1 MLNVNKKL
9 TYLKKHHGFQDGEL
23 SEISKFYH
31 GEPFDETEAG
41 FLRLKALSENLCKS
55 YSLFDKSLPN
65 PTSLLS
71 IAHHYLKRRHLL
83 KAIFLGCHFSADIRP
98 DFRCLIGQVDLVG
111 TCFINQGIRV
121 APHALVRLENNAILG
136 PNVVLGDE
144 GYGKIVVKNNC
155 WVGAG
160 VRIASNLTLGE
171 GSVIGAGAAL
181 RQNVAPFN
189 LALGRPAKEIAL
201 QYHKKEKPGAFTFS
215 PEEIAKLKAHL
226 QRLGLASA
234 TKDYLKVLVG
244 GYTNVGNL
252 ALGRLFVLSHALS
265 YEYSSPRCSQKR
277 REEILDL
284 LFPLGHE
291 GFESGTTLFLDLLG
305 SVRLG
310 KNVCFGEGVSC
321 YGCISVGDEVNVG
334 TGALLIASG
343 HPLESKLRRFRYRPF
358 SGFRSLSDFVAL
370 AIDQKIAIG
379 DNAVLTPGSHAK
391 NNIPENAILTPHG
404 KIIL

>member
-1 MLNVNKKL
+1 VLNVNKKL

-160 VRIASNLTLGE
+160 GPHRLQPHPGRRKRHRCRSRASSKCRTFQLGPRTAGE
-171 GSVIGAGAAL
+171 GN
-181 RQNVAPFN
+181 R
-189 LALGRPAKEIAL
+189 
-201 QYHKKEKPGAFTFS
+201 
-215 PEEIAKLKAHL
+215 
-226 QRLGLASA
+226 
-234 TKDYLKVLVG
+234 
-244 GYTNVGNL
+244 
-252 ALGRLFVLSHALS
+252 
-265 YEYSSPRCSQKR
+265 SSIPQKR
-277 REEILDL
+277 KA
-284 LFPLGHE
+284 G
-291 GFESGTTLFLDLLG
+291 
-305 SVRLG
+305 
-310 KNVCFGEGVSC
+310 
-321 YGCISVGDEVNVG
+321 
-334 TGALLIASG
+334 
-343 HPLESKLRRFRYRPF
+343 RFHFQP
-358 SGFRSLSDFVAL
+358 
-370 AIDQKIAIG
+370 
-379 DNAVLTPGSHAK
+379 
-391 NNIPENAILTPHG
+391 
-404 KIIL
+404 